1 MEQNRII
8 HFFDYNKAFK
18 HYTTIIDNMRQGYI
32 KNSGIRKIAKPILIL
47 SLIYGI
53 EKGLYNTN
61 KFEYKEL
68 EHLYNEIFDKY
79 AELAKQSEKTPL
91 CYPFYY
97 LQTDSFWHLSKY
109 IHGETKTLSPTSAW
123 INNNVEYAYIDEELW
138 LLLRNECYRNKL
150 KNYIIE
156 NKILKVQTK
165 HNLLLKQFIGWL
177 LAV

>member
-18 HYTTIIDNMRQGYI
+18 HYTTIIDSMRQGYI

-97 LQTDSFWHLSKY
+97 LQTDSFWHHSNY
-109 IHGETKTLSPTSAW
+109 THGEEKTLSPTSAW
-123 INNNVEYAYIDEELW
+123 ISNNVEYAYIDEELW

>member
-1 MEQNRII
+1 MEQNKII

-18 HYTTIIDNMRQGYI
+18 HYTTIIDGMRQGYI
-32 KNSGIRKIAKPILIL
+32 KDSGIRKIAKPILIL

-91 CYPFYY
+91 CYPFYIY
-97 LQTDSFWHLSKY
+97 RLIVFGISVIIHMEKRKHLVQHQ
-109 IHGETKTLSPTSAW
+109 HG
-123 INNNVEYAYIDEELW
+123 
-138 LLLRNECYRNKL
+138 
-150 KNYIIE
+150 
-156 NKILKVQTK
+156 
-165 HNLLLKQFIGWL
+165 
-177 LAV
+177 